1 MTENWVR
8 RALERKRDGEPI
20 DSATWHDLIA
30 GYSAGTIDE
39 APIAALAMACT
50 IRGME
55 DDEIVALTEAMV
67 ESGETIRFALGTPAV
82 DKHSS
87 GGVGDTVSLVAVP
100 IVAACGVPVPK
111 LSGRALGHT
120 GGTLDKLEAIPGVRT
135 DLATADFM
143 AQVERIGCAIA
154 AQSARL
160 VPADKK
166 LYALRDRTGSVPCI
180 GLIAASMVSKKIA
193 AGADGIVFDVKCGRG
208 AFMKT
213 RADARALAEQLV
225 ALCGRFGRRASALIS
240 DMNEPLASRVGTGLE
255 AIEARD
261 VLRGTARDPRFDELV
276 LIVCDEM
283 LRVSGRDDGYER
295 ARAAIVDGSA
305 YERFVWMIEA
315 QGGTRAALEALV
327 PAEPRTFVCAE
338 RDGFVTGIDAVA
350 IGEAARDLVLA
361 SGSLAGV
368 HLIARTGTPVVAGE
382 PLAEIH
388 GDPGFAPRIAA
399 AYALGD
405 RAPAPIDLVAAIV
418 RDAAG
423 SRASNAVAG

>member
-1 MTENWVR
+1 MTENWLR

-20 DSATWHDLIA
+20 DSATWHALIA
-30 GYSAGTIDE
+30 GYAAGTIDE

-50 IRGME
+50 IRGMAG
-55 DDEIVALTEAMV
+55 DEIVALTEAMV
-67 ESGETIRFALGTPAV
+67 DSGETLRFSLGTPVV

-100 IVAACGVPVPK
+100 VVAACGVPVAK

-135 DLATADFM
+135 NLSAADFI

-154 AQSARL
+154 AQSERL

-166 LYALRDRTGSVPCI
+166 LYALRDRTGTVPCV

-193 AGADGIVFDVKCGRG
+193 AGADAIVFDVKCGRG
-208 AFMKT
+208 AFMKS
-213 RADARALAEQLV
+213 RADALALAEQLV
-225 ALCGRFGRRASALIS
+225 ALCARFGRRSSALIS
-240 DMNEPLASRVGTGLE
+240 DMNEPLAARVGTGLE

-261 VLRGTARDPRFDELV
+261 VLRGSARDPRFDELV
-276 LIVCDEM
+276 LLVCDEM

-305 YERFVWMIEA
+305 YEKFVELIEA

-327 PAEPRTFVCAE
+327 PAEPRTIVRAE
-338 RDGFVTGIDAVA
+338 RDGVVTGIDAVA
-350 IGEAARDLVLA
+350 IGETARDLVLA
-361 SGSLAGV
+361 SGPTAGV
-368 HLIARTGTPVVAGE
+368 RIIARTGTAVAAGA
-382 PLAEIH
+382 PLAEIA
-388 GDPGFAPRIAA
+388 GDAVFAARVAA

-405 RAPAPIDLVAAIV
+405 QAPAPIDLVAAIV
-418 RDAAG
+418 RDASA
-423 SRASNAVAG
+423 SPASNALAG